1 MMKSDI
7 KYPGAREFCWL
18 ILINVVLVFIVA
30 SVEAVFYLYCHIYL
44 GVGEFDL
51 WQALEDSGRV
61 ALSVGGFL
69 GWSLWVLSRYYY
81 RKDKKRVGSMR
92 RLYFLLGIFI
102 LGAL

>member
-18 ILINVVLVFIVA
+18 ILINVVLVFFIVA

-81 RKDKKRVGSMR
+81 RKDKKKG
-92 RLYFLLGIFI
+92 G
-102 LGAL
+102 